1 MLIASKYE
9 EIWAPELRDF
19 IFISDKA
26 YTRDQI
32 LQMEKVM
39 LNTLSFNLTVPTAY
53 NFLGR
58 FLKVRSRIPPPGLP
72 SVLQMPRF
80 SSSG

>member
-19 IFISDKA
+19 IYISDKA
-26 YTRDQI
+26 YTREQI

-39 LNTLSFNLTVPTAY
+39 LNTLGFNLTVPTAF

-58 FLKVRSRIPPPGLP
+58 FLKVSTSLFRYISQTV
-72 SVLQMPRF
+72 ST
-80 SSSG
+80 